1 MEYVYKT
8 QGTCST
14 NIELNVEDGVVKE
27 VAFWGGCNGNL
38 QGLSRL
44 VRGMKVYSTK
54 HHERQDYLFVVTFL
68 ESMYQNI
75 VGDIPDE
82 GEECVILLVVHKI
95 LDLRVIKLQ
104 FAPLQYESVP

>member
-1 MEYVYKT
+1 MMTVT
-8 QGTCST
+8 
-14 NIELNVEDGVVKE
+14 ELLLFENGCFSRFKE
-27 VAFWGGCNGNL
+27 H
-38 QGLSRL
+38 
-44 VRGMKVYSTK
+44 VYSTK